1 MPTYDFFRENI
12 ARYEFIKNF
21 SNGKILDITFGKSLS
36 YHAARILLEGNATE
50 VWHCDISNDPCSFE
64 KRTITD
70 KQTIQFEL
78 IKKQISE
85 KFFDCVISTE
95 SIQYESGNFNT
106 LDKILN
112 VLKDN
117 GILIILVTNKD
128 ISSQVNFRTNY
139 DLPQKEFLKDE
150 FEKILKRQFSNVE
163 IFSQRLINK
172 NDLKQKK
179 LYSFHRFQT
188 KIRLLLENIL
198 LKLDNKQKLYIK
210 FIQPVQRTRLN
221 QKLKHDDAINYEP
234 IIFQKIHNPLF
245 FIGVCSEKILI
256 H

>member
-12 ARYEFIKNF
+12 ARYEFIKKF

-50 VWHCDISNDPCSFE
+50 VWHCDISNNPCSFE
-64 KRTITD
+64 KRTITG

-150 FEKILKRQFSNVE
+150 FEKILKRKFSNVE

-188 KIRLLLENIL
+188 KIQLLLKHLL
-198 LKLDNKQKLYIK
+198 LKLDNKQKLYMK
-210 FIQPVQRTRLN
+210 FIQPMRQVNN
-221 QKLKHDDAINYEP
+221 QKLKRNDAINYDP
-234 IIFQKIHNPLF
+234 IIFQKTHNSLF

>member
-1 MPTYDFFRENI
+1 MPTYDFIRENI
-12 ARYEFIKNF
+12 ARYEFIKKF

-36 YHAARILLEGNATE
+36 YHAAQILLEGNATE
-50 VWHCDISNDPCSFE
+50 VWHCDISNNPCSFE

-85 KFFDCVISTE
+85 KFFDCIISTE
-95 SIQYESGNFNT
+95 SIQYGSGNFNT

-150 FEKILKRQFSNVE
+150 FEKILKRKFSNVE

-179 LYSFHRFQT
+179 LYSLHRFQT
-188 KIRLLLENIL
+188 KIQLLLKHLL
-198 LKLDNKQKLYIK
+198 LKLDSKQKLYMK
-210 FIQPVQRTRLN
+210 FMQPMRQTNN
-221 QKLKHDDAINYEP
+221 QKLKLNDAINYDP
-234 IIFQKIHNPLF
+234 IIFQKTHSSLF
-245 FIGVCSEKILI
+245 FIGVCSKKILT

>member
-50 VWHCDISNDPCSFE
+50 VWHCDISNNPCSFE
-64 KRTITD
+64 KRTITG

-85 KFFDCVISTE
+85 KFFDCIISTE
-95 SIQYESGNFNT
+95 SIQYGSGNFNT

-150 FEKILKRQFSNVE
+150 FEKILKRKFSNVE

-179 LYSFHRFQT
+179 LYSLHRFQT
-188 KIRLLLENIL
+188 KIQLLLKHLL
-198 LKLDNKQKLYIK
+198 LKLDNKQKLYMK
-210 FIQPVQRTRLN
+210 FIQPMRQVNN
-221 QKLKHDDAINYEP
+221 QKLKRNDAINYDP
-234 IIFQKIHNPLF
+234 IIFQKTHNSLF

>member
-12 ARYEFIKNF
+12 ARYEFIKKF

-36 YHAARILLEGNATE
+36 YHAAQILLEGNATE
-50 VWHCDISNDPCSFE
+50 VWHCDISNNPCSFE
-64 KRTITD
+64 KRTITG

-78 IKKQISE
+78 IKKQIPE

-106 LDKILN
+106 LDKMLN
-112 VLKDN
+112 VLKDS

-150 FEKILKRQFSNVE
+150 FEKILKRKFSNVE

-188 KIRLLLENIL
+188 KIQLLLKHLL
-198 LKLDNKQKLYIK
+198 LKLDSKQKLYMK
-210 FIQPVQRTRLN
+210 FMQPMRQTNN
-221 QKLKHDDAINYEP
+221 QKLKLNDAINYDP
-234 IIFQKIHNPLF
+234 IIFQKTHSSLF
-245 FIGVCSEKILI
+245 FIGVCSKKILT

>member
-1 MPTYDFFRENI
+1 M
-12 ARYEFIKNF
+12 
-21 SNGKILDITFGKSLS
+21 
-36 YHAARILLEGNATE
+36 
-50 VWHCDISNDPCSFE
+50 
-64 KRTITD
+64 
-70 KQTIQFEL
+70 
-78 IKKQISE
+78 
-85 KFFDCVISTE
+85 E

-128 ISSQVNFRTNY
+128 ISSQMNFRTNY

-150 FEKILKRQFSNVE
+150 FEKFLKRKFSNVE

-179 LYSFHRFQT
+179 LYLLHRFQT
-188 KIRLLLENIL
+188 KIQLLLKHLL

-210 FIQPVQRTRLN
+210 FIQPVRQVNN

-234 IIFQKIHNPLF
+234 IIFQETHNSLF

>member
-12 ARYEFIKNF
+12 ARYEFIKKF

-36 YHAARILLEGNATE
+36 YHAAQILLEGNATE
-50 VWHCDISNDPCSFE
+50 VWHCDISNNPCSFE

-70 KQTIQFEL
+70 KQIIQFEL

-85 KFFDCVISTE
+85 KFFDCIISTE
-95 SIQYESGNFNT
+95 SIQYGSGNFNT

-117 GILIILVTNKD
+117 GILIILVPNKD

-188 KIRLLLENIL
+188 KIQLLLKHLL
-198 LKLDNKQKLYIK
+198 LKLDNKQKLYMK
-210 FIQPVQRTRLN
+210 FIQPIRQVNN
-221 QKLKHDDAINYEP
+221 QKLERNDAINHDP
-234 IIFQKIHNPLF
+234 IIFQKTHNSLF